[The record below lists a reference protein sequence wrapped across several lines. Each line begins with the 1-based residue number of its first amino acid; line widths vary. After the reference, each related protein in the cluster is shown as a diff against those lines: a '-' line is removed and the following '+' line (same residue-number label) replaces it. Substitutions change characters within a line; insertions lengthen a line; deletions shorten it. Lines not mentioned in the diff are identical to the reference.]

1 MTNKKGITIAPAWL
15 TIADDADEGD
25 EGAVATDDGAVAA
38 APVAVATVAAAVV
51 VAGDDAAVV
60 GDAVRWKRPPW
71 KRRLS

>member
-1 MTNKKGITIAPAWL
+1 M
-15 TIADDADEGD
+15 
-25 EGAVATDDGAVAA
+25 ATDDGAVAA